1 MKYDLSRRELIYG
14 VMNISN
20 ENIFLKTVNS
30 VAKNLLLETIDSG
43 HSVSRI
49 GRFLLPWYFLDTLRA
64 LLYPENIDERLQ
76 YGTI

>member
-1 MKYDLSRRELIYG
+1 MIVLKIIAIKYDLSRRELIYG

-49 GRFLLPWYFLDTLRA
+49 GRFLLP
-64 LLYPENIDERLQ
+64 
-76 YGTI
+76 